1 MNPFPKNGW
10 GGQPPQMGPGDQPKV
25 QQAGMNHAYHVDIDT
40 IERQQAIFAN
50 GQATH
55 SKPPL
60 ANNFKLQEMEMAVKL
75 RGKGDGVFTALNG
88 LDAQFYERYPE
99 DPEMARRCLA
109 SILQIVGIVHQ
120 DARTDLS
127 APLVTLV
134 ISGSIAQIAPGKYN
148 IPGLETAEIQFTD
161 AVVYDVP
168 NLKNPIVGGNP
179 ANTHKIVMVPR
190 PQTKKSISEGIL
202 RETAHILH
210 DPANYTAAMN
220 KFEQIANAKMHTA
233 IALRNATLINGLMFL
248 DVMLANG
255 IVQFTPGSVKGATFD
270 GVEQPEKV
278 AQLAELLSL
287 LHPGEHNVAE
297 AGEFASRLSLA
308 DQGAWKKVE
317 FDLFQRLL
325 PLPNPATNRYNLRN
339 EFGVITP
346 EGGVPRATGRT
357 ETGEVM
363 RTPVGH
369 LLNKTL
375 TATQHMIQALAVAID
390 EEKRNCAG
398 WAMNTPNQDG
408 TNYFQLAL
416 VPHGG
421 LSAKGV

>member
-1 MNPFPKNGW
+1 MNSFPQNGRS
-10 GGQPPQMGPGDQPKV
+10 PQDRTMGPGDQPKV
-25 QQAGMNHAYHVDIDT
+25 QQAAINHAYHVDTDT

-75 RGKGDGVFTALNG
+75 RGKADGVFTALNG

-109 SILQIVGIVHQ
+109 SILQIVGVVHQ
-120 DARTDLS
+120 DARTDLG

-168 NLKNPIVGGNP
+168 SLKNPIVGGNP
-179 ANTHKIVMVPR
+179 ATTHKIVMVPR

-210 DPANYTAAMN
+210 DPANYVAAMN
-220 KFEQIANAKMHTA
+220 KFEHIANAKMHTA

-248 DVMLANG
+248 DVLLENG
-255 IVQFTPGSVKGATFD
+255 IVQFTAAPAKGAVFD
-270 GVEQPEKV
+270 GADRPEKV
-278 AQLAELLSL
+278 AQLAEVLSL

-308 DQGAWKKVE
+308 DQGAWKKIE

-325 PLPNPATNRYNLRN
+325 PLPNPSTNSYNLRN
-339 EFGVITP
+339 EFGVTD
-346 EGGVPRATGRT
+346 EAGVPRSNGRT
-357 ETGEVM
+357 DSGEVK

-390 EEKRNCAG
+390 EERRNCAG

-416 VPHGG
+416 VPRGG